1 MKKVIY
7 KVLFTVFLLFG
18 FVGRAEAVQFDLLV
32 LPTEIF
38 NVCDNY
44 FCFPEPS
51 EIAANYVIQDINS
64 YKNMSAIP
72 LAQVRSKL
80 EANPQMKEETRN
92 MLKTFEETEKI
103 DFQTLQKIS
112 QEFGV
117 KSVIV
122 ISCYAITD
130 RSATRRGLWEV
141 LEISSAFKI
150 TYPFNM
156 TTTAV
161 LTDNVNNVV
170 MWSSKYNKTV
180 SDSNGYFL
188 ALNQAQAASHLE
200 KIKQYFRTNVSQNI
214 SQNVHLRFFPKD
226 VRTFEIKNQDN
237 QAGQGAAEEDVKQF
251 MPNALDKLSQ
261 PKILKELEEE
271 NSNTNNTTNTEDFIF
286 EF

>member
-1 MKKVIY
+1 MKKVVY
-7 KVLFTVFLLFG
+7 KVLFTVALLFCAT
-18 FVGRAEAVQFDLLV
+18 VQAKAVQFDLLV

-51 EIAANYVIQDINS
+51 EIAANYVIQNINS
-64 YKNMSAIP
+64 YKYMKAIS
-72 LAQVRSKL
+72 LAEARSKI
-80 EANPQMKEETRN
+80 EENQQLKAETQN

-103 DFQTLQKIS
+103 DFETLQKIS
-112 QEFGV
+112 QALGV
-117 KSVIV
+117 KSVII

-150 TYPFNM
+150 TYPFNL

-200 KIKQYFRTNVSQNI
+200 KIKQYFRNNVSLNI
-214 SQNVHLRFFPKD
+214 SENVHLRFFPKD
-226 VRTFEIKNQDN
+226 VRTFNVKSPSQHEDDPINDN
-237 QAGQGAAEEDVKQF
+237 KQF

-261 PKILKELEEE
+261 PKILKDLQEE
-271 NSNTNNTTNTEDFIF
+271 NSSPNSTDTEDFIF

>member
-1 MKKVIY
+1 MKKIIY
-7 KVLFTVFLLFG
+7 GFLFTFCMLIGLVMPSH
-18 FVGRAEAVQFDLLV
+18 AVQFDVVV
-32 LPTEIF
+32 LPADIF

-51 EIAANYVIQDINS
+51 EILANDVIQDLDNYKGINIIELS
-64 YKNMSAIP
+64 R
-72 LAQVRSKL
+72 VRSYMNTNPELKAET
-80 EANPQMKEETRN
+80 EA
-92 MLKTFEETEKI
+92 MLKTFEQTERI
-103 DFQTLQKIS
+103 DFDTLDKIS
-112 QEFGV
+112 KAFGV
-117 KSVIV
+117 KSVII

-150 TYPFNM
+150 TYPFNL

-161 LTDNVNNVV
+161 LTDTVNNVV

-188 ALNQAQAASHLE
+188 ALNQAQAVSHLE
-200 KIKQYFRTNVSQNI
+200 KIKQYFKNNVSKNI

-226 VRTFEIKNQDN
+226 VRTFSVNKKENN
-237 QAGQGAAEEDVKQF
+237 EGKQF
-251 MPNALDKLSQ
+251 IPNALEHLSK
-261 PKILKELEEE
+261 PKMMKNFELEDD
-271 NSNTNNTTNTEDFIF
+271 NPDDFIF